1 MSPDFLRPFRSLV
14 AGIATIFLISVA
26 HAESSHGIAMYG
38 DPALPP
44 DFVSLPYANPDAPKG
59 GKAVFGN
66 TGGFNSLNPFLQ
78 KGTSPWQLPFW
89 THESLMGRSWDEPFT
104 LYGLLA
110 ESVET
115 ASRPVLGRIH
125 PAGRGAIFR
134 RQPGHG
140 R

>member
-14 AGIATIFLISVA
+14 AGIATIFVISVA

-44 DFVSLPYANPDAPKG
+44 DFVSLPYANPNAPKG

-78 KGTSPWQLPFW
+78 KAP
-89 THESLMGRSWDEPFT
+89 R
-104 LYGLLA
+104 
-110 ESVET
+110 
-115 ASRPVLGRIH
+115 
-125 PAGRGAIFR
+125 
-134 RQPGHG
+134 HG
-140 R
+140 NCLSGPMKA